1 MSPTAHPLR
10 EKLAQKGTLAGIWSV
25 VPHSQVVGTL
35 ATAGFDFV
43 ILDCEHG
50 GYDYATLEASI
61 SACENGCSAALVRA
75 PGADAF
81 FIQRVLDLGA
91 DGIVVPQ
98 IASAAEAER
107 AVRMAHFA
115 PLGTRG
121 YNPFTRGGFYGITPA
136 RKYVAG
142 YPYTGV
148 LVESPQAE
156 EALPGIVALP
166 QLDLVYL
173 GIFDYTVA
181 LGIPGAVDDPRVQA
195 FVSRATRVARD
206 AGKAVGTTAMS
217 PAQAERM
224 LDAGVNV
231 LLWGTDTWLIG
242 RGATEGLDVYRR
254 AIERAR

>member
-1 MSPTAHPLR
+1 MHANAHPLR
-10 EKLAQKGTLAGIWSV
+10 RKLEEQRTLAGIWSV
-25 VPHSQVVGTL
+25 IPHSQVVGTL

-50 GYDYATLEASI
+50 GYDFASLEASI
-61 SACENGCSAALVRA
+61 AACETGGAASIVRA

-81 FIQRVLDLGA
+81 FIQRALDLGA

-98 IASAAEAER
+98 IANVADAER

-142 YPYTGV
+142 YPFTGV
-148 LVESPQAE
+148 LVESPAAE
-156 EALPGIVALP
+156 AQLAAIVALP

-173 GIFDYTVA
+173 GIYDYSVA
-181 LGIPGAVDDPRVQA
+181 LGIPGEVDDPRVQA
-195 FVSRATRVARD
+195 FVARAARIARD
-206 AGKAVGTTAMS
+206 AGKAVGTTAMNA
-217 PAQAERM
+217 AQVER
-224 LDAGVNV
+224 LTGAGINV

-242 RGATEGLDVYRR
+242 NGAREGLDLYAR
-254 AIERAR
+254 APGRGR